1 MHAREPASFWQ
12 ENLIA
17 VVILQRV
24 LARIFR
30 GLNLLNINNRIN
42 VFGEKN
48 SKMKLSGVAFFRT
61 RKNFQLNLVL
71 VVVLVLSLCQAL

>member
-17 VVILQRV
+17 VVILQRI

-30 GLNLLNINNRIN
+30 GLNLLDINNRIN
-42 VFGEKN
+42 FFGEK